1 MTVPATREFLPA
13 LRELEGRLSVPIP
26 ERVRILR
33 ELEFDLEQ
41 QSLGT
46 IKWPLLF
53 SALMIVGLTLWSAR
67 GLLGADASASA
78 RTKAWIDA
86 ILFWGAFAMIAGVL
100 GTLLGT
106 IEAAN
111 ATQLAGE
118 APAGVVWAGIR
129 IALQSSAIGALIL
142 ALASLAW
149 FGLQLRWRLLA
160 ENR

>member
-1 MTVPATREFLPA
+1 MA
-13 LRELEGRLSVPIP
+13 ELWR
-26 ERVRILR
+26 
-33 ELEFDLEQ
+33 
-41 QSLGT
+41 SLGV

-53 SALMIVGLTLWSAR
+53 SALMIVGLALWSAR
-67 GLLGADASASA
+67 GLIGERDPASA

-100 GTLLGT
+100 GTLLG
-106 IEAAN
+106 IMAAAN
-111 ATQLAGE
+111 AVQLAGE
-118 APAGVVWAGIR
+118 VETRTVWSGIR

-160 ENR
+160 ESR